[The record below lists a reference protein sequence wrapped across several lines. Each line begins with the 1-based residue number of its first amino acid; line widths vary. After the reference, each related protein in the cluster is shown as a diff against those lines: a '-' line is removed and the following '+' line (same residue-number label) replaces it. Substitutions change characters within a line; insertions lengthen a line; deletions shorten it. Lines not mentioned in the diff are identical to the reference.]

1 MKKFIVISLLM
12 FSISS
17 SWAAVDKRWY
27 SSTQVKQGEQIFKQN
42 CASCHGQ
49 NAEATPNWKQTD
61 ANGNYPPPPLNGT
74 AHAWHH
80 DIELLRKTVREG
92 GQRLGGVMPP
102 FKDKLS
108 TVQIDQA
115 IAYFQSKW
123 PDDLYAK
130 WSGRFEDSSL
140 PSLDDVK
147 VASNNQVTRHLKQRV
162 GNADLGDPKKT
173 VLDDIWQVKMQ
184 NRFVYLIKDGQYALI
199 GDLIDLKNG
208 VNLTEKERR
217 SSAIDAINAYNDTQ
231 LVVYEPKI
239 KVKTT
244 LNIFTDT
251 SCPYCQKLHQEVPRL
266 LDAGIKVRY
275 LPYARGGSRGPG
287 YQTLRSVWC
296 AKNKT
301 KAMTDAKNENTD
313 GLPAGDCLEAK
324 IVDQSFITGNQV
336 GVTGTPA
343 LFKETGEK
351 IEGYVPYQKL
361 IPMLIKQ

>member
-1 MKKFIVISLLM
+1 MKKFILIPLLM

-17 SWAAVDKRWY
+17 SWAATDKRWY
-27 SSTQVKQGEQIFKQN
+27 SSAQVRQGEQVFKQN

-80 DIELLRKTVREG
+80 DIELLRRTVREG
-92 GQRLGGVMPP
+92 GQKLGGVMPP
-102 FKDKLS
+102 FEDKLS
-108 TVQIDQA
+108 SQQIDQA

-130 WSGRFEDSSL
+130 WSGRFEDTSL
-140 PSLDDVK
+140 PSLDDVI
-147 VASNNQVTRHLKQRV
+147 VASNNRITRHLRQRI
-162 GNADLGDPKKT
+162 GNVELGDPKQT

-184 NRFVYLIKDGQYALI
+184 NRFVYLINDGQYALI
-199 GDLIDLKNG
+199 GDLVDLKSG

-217 SSAIDAINAYNDTQ
+217 GSALDAINAYGDTE
-231 LVVYEPKI
+231 LVVYEPKGEI
-239 KVKTT
+239 KTT
-244 LNIFTDT
+244 LNVFTDT
-251 SCPYCQKLHQEVPRL
+251 SCPYCRKLHKEVPRL

-275 LPYARGGSRGPG
+275 LPFPRGGKSGPG

-296 AKNKT
+296 AKDRSE
-301 KAMTDAKNENTD
+301 AMTDAKNQDTSD
-313 GLPAGDCLEAK
+313 LPRGDCREAA
-324 IVDQSFITGNQV
+324 IVDQGYKTGNQV

-343 LFKETGEK
+343 LFKESGEK

-361 IPMLIKQ
+361 IPMLVKQ